1 MVTSMYTFQ
10 DSTILPNLF
19 AQHIG
24 LNARHGVIGDK
35 LGDIFEE
42 YINLLL
48 QPSLNSLGRL
58 DRHIISNI
66 MTALNISNI
75 TICQNL
81 TIPHLLSGGNPK
93 TDLAL
98 IINGDIDLR
107 LSIKA
112 SKARNVSVA
121 EFSTIDIA
129 NGINQQDNQ
138 TLVNLLTKFQT
149 EQSARHFTQQEKA
162 TLSQE
167 LAPIKDQFVR
177 WIITGSSIP
186 TTNIQTPNYMA
197 SFKLNYPQG
206 NISIN
211 DIRVVSFNIETV
223 TNYINSI
230 ITGRAGFNTGLSWTY
245 ATGSAGRKIQFKA
258 KVL

>member
-1 MVTSMYTFQ
+1 MYTFQ
-10 DSTILPNLF
+10 DSTILPTLF
-19 AQHIG
+19 TQYIG
-24 LNARHGVIGDK
+24 QSATHGVIGDK

-48 QPSLNSLGRL
+48 QPHPNNLGRL

-66 MTALNISNI
+66 MTTLEISNI
-75 TICQNL
+75 TRCQNL
-81 TIPHLLSGGNPK
+81 TIPHLASGGNPK

-98 IINGDIDLR
+98 IINENIDLR

-121 EFSTIDIA
+121 EFSAIDIA

-138 TLVNLLTKFQT
+138 TLVDLLTKFQT
-149 EQSARHFTQQEKA
+149 EQSAKYFTQQEKA

-177 WIITGSSIP
+177 WVITGSSIP
-186 TTNIQTPNYMA
+186 TTNIQTPNNMA
-197 SFKLNYPQG
+197 SFK
-206 NISIN
+206 
-211 DIRVVSFNIETV
+211 
-223 TNYINSI
+223 
-230 ITGRAGFNTGLSWTY
+230 
-245 ATGSAGRKIQFKA
+245 
-258 KVL
+258 